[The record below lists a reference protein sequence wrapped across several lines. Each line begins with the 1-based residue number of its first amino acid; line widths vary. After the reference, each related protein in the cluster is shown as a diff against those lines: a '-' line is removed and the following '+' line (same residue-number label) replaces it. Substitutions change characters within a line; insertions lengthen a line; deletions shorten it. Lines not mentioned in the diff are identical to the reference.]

1 MLVRENKEAYEL
13 ENGLI
18 DEDDDSEEEI
28 RREQEIIQQLNSI
41 ASSRLVQANGPQS
54 SKFNTNVSILRRIFR
69 GGANE

>member
-69 GGANE
+69 VGAIE